1 MESLKKYALHV
12 PQILLPAKG
21 TDLESWAVVACD
33 QYTQDKDYWQSAEKI
48 AQGKPSTLHI
58 ILPEIYLNTLSQAE
72 KKRRTDD
79 IKRTMADYLANGV
92 FAPPLDAFIYTER
105 KTSYG
110 RLRKGL
116 VAAID
121 LEAYDWRPEQ
131 KAKIR
136 ATEATILERI
146 PPRVA
151 IREGAPLEAPHIMLL
166 VNDPARRFIEQTGEI
181 VKQSGEKPVYDTDL
195 MMEGGR
201 ITGRAVSGGKAM
213 DNIVESLG
221 EIEKANKAADG
232 SVFMFA
238 VGDGNHSLAT
248 AKTVWENLKKTAG
261 ASADKSGHTAVPDR
275 LKNHPARYALVE
287 IVNLYDEG
295 LTFEPI
301 HRVLFNTD
309 AAELIRFVHS
319 KLGGTLTPCK
329 DGAELARTV
338 EQSPSAFGFASLQGG
353 FTCLNIPTD
362 ALAVSVFQPVL
373 DEFIRTKEM
382 IDFIH
387 GADEVFRLA
396 KQKDTVS
403 ILFPPIA
410 KGSFFATVEK
420 YGSLPRKSFSMGEAS
435 EKRFYLECRK
445 LL

>member
-1 MESLKKYALHV
+1 
-12 PQILLPAKG
+12 
-21 TDLESWAVVACD
+21 
-33 QYTQDKDYWQSAEKI
+33 
-48 AQGKPSTLHI
+48 
-58 ILPEIYLNTLSQAE
+58 
-72 KKRRTDD
+72 
-79 IKRTMADYLANGV
+79 
-92 FAPPLDAFIYTER
+92 
-105 KTSYG
+105 
-110 RLRKGL
+110 
-116 VAAID
+116 
-121 LEAYDWRPEQ
+121 
-131 KAKIR
+131 
-136 ATEATILERI
+136 
-146 PPRVA
+146 
-151 IREGAPLEAPHIMLL
+151 
-166 VNDPARRFIEQTGEI
+166 
-181 VKQSGEKPVYDTDL
+181 
-195 MMEGGR
+195 
-201 ITGRAVSGGKAM
+201 
-213 DNIVESLG
+213 
-221 EIEKANKAADG
+221 
-232 SVFMFA
+232 
-238 VGDGNHSLAT
+238 LAT
-248 AKTVWENLKKTAG
+248 AKTVWEHLKKNAG
-261 ASADKSGHTAVPDR
+261 ASADKNGLTAVPDR

-373 DEFIRTKEM
+373 DEFIRTKET

-410 KGSFFATVEK
+410 KDSFFATVEK

-445 LL
+445 LV